1 MKCKHC
7 KETFEPV
14 KFLQKYCF
22 KDECVRVFV
31 EEAKVKTWK
40 KTKAKM
46 KDDLMTL
53 QDYLKISS
61 TNIQQVHKTK
71 GQRQRMYKL
80 PKTT

>member
-1 MKCKHC
+1 MKCKNC

-46 KDDLMTL
+46 KDDLNDTTRL
-53 QDYLKISS
+53 PKNCS

-71 GQRQRMYKL
+71 GQR
-80 PKTT
+80 